1 MTKFEHVWTIAIANI
16 VRPDQLYGG
25 DVVTLQQLAQSL
37 SYLSAKQAL
46 HIRHPSKVLQNLL
59 RKEAL
64 SWKKRMTQ
72 VQSTPVFL
80 EGICGSHSPRIL
92 SASRPFVRSDLTQIL
107 ADSARNPQHITYFDI
122 LWYTLIRQQP
132 VFSGNQRSEQALDW
146 STAGKL
152 QMGYK
157 SDPQNSPH
165 SPQWRSNPVTQK
177 INADLVVRWC

>member
-122 LWYTLIRQQP
+122 LWLGNSRFFREIRDLSRPLTGPRPGSFKWATNLILKTARIAL
-132 VFSGNQRSEQALDW
+132 SGAQI
-146 STAGKL
+146 
-152 QMGYK
+152 
-157 SDPQNSPH
+157 
-165 SPQWRSNPVTQK
+165 QWLRRLMQ
-177 INADLVVRWC
+177 I